1 MLYKVFRK
9 VQWFINF
16 VQYAVSLNIRLYRR
30 YKYSRSI
37 IRKNS
42 ENNDNSSIQKQ
53 LVFYSIYD
61 IKVL

>member
-37 IRKNS
+37 VCKNS
-42 ENNDNSSIQKQ
+42 ENKDNSSIQKQ